1 MQSLYNSQTGNKDF
15 CATSKVE
22 KHTRLENNGSSLKQR
37 SIETKQ
43 RSIAEPVAPELYYRS
58 RKGQLMVNQNTQHD
72 ELLVKGVEME
82 QRLRDLKIKN

>member
-1 MQSLYNSQTGNKDF
+1 MNSLYNSPTGTRDS
-15 CATSKVE
+15 CAASKVE
-22 KHTRLENNGSSLKQR
+22 KLIRLEDNGSSLKHR

-43 RSIAEPVAPELYYRS
+43 RSMAEPAAAELHHQS

-72 ELLVKGVEME
+72 ELLVKGVEIE